1 MIHLCLL
8 SLMAPARCTETLMRY
23 YNLDWSKISEHMHS
37 DFWDS
42 SRRRLR
48 RIRRSF
54 NRLWL
59 NYIYQSL
66 LATAVVF
73 VILFLLNLEHAV
85 VIASIGATA
94 FIVFTMPRNIT
105 AAPRRVIGGHIIG
118 FICGSAFAFIPHST
132 ILPAAIVYSLAVG
145 TTIFLMVA
153 LDAEHPPAGG
163 TALGVA
169 ITGFS
174 IHVMVAVVT
183 SSVMLSLAHR
193 FCKRFLKDL
202 T

>member
-1 MIHLCLL
+1 
-8 SLMAPARCTETLMRY
+8 
-23 YNLDWSKISEHMHS
+23 MHF

-42 SRRRLR
+42 ARRRLH
-48 RIRRSF
+48 RIRHGF
-54 NRLWL
+54 KRLWL

-66 LATAVVF
+66 LATVVIF
-73 VILFLLNLEHAV
+73 TVLLLLNMENAV

-105 AAPRRVIGGHIIG
+105 TAPRRVIGGHLVG
-118 FICGSAFAFIPHST
+118 FICGSAFAFIPHPT
-132 ILPAAIVYSLAVG
+132 VLTGIIIYSLAVG

-153 LDAEHPPAGG
+153 LDVEHPPAGG

-174 IHVMVAVVT
+174 VSVMIAVLT
-183 SSVMLSLAHR
+183 SSIVLSLAHR
-193 FCKRFLKDL
+193 FLKKYLKDL